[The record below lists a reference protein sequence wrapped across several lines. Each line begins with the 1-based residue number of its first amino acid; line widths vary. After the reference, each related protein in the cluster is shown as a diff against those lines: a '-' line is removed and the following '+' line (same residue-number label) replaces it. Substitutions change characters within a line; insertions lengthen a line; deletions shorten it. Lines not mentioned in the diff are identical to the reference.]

1 MIYYSVV
8 RPIIMK
14 AKKLDIEQF
23 SVRNDYK
30 HTFMMIE
37 NDENDIENLMRA
49 NFKIK
54 GGNRVQTV
62 LLLDKIRKH

>member
-1 MIYYSVV
+1 
-8 RPIIMK
+8 MK

>member
-1 MIYYSVV
+1 M
-8 RPIIMK
+8 
-14 AKKLDIEQF
+14 
-23 SVRNDYK
+23 RNDYK

-62 LLLDKIRKH
+62 LLLDKIRKY